1 MAKLRSVHRCS
12 DCGQS
17 TPKWAGRCPSCGAWN
32 TLVEDVEEVGA
43 APALHLTLLPS
54 GRPLP
59 IAEVDTA
66 EFDCRPTGI
75 DELDRVLGGGLVPG
89 SVTLVGGEPGIG
101 KSTLLLQMLA
111 EMAANG
117 HRCLLVSAEESAQQV
132 RMRAERLPAGLPA
145 HLWILAETD
154 MPSVV

>member
-54 GRPLP
+54 GRPLRACHP
-59 IAEVDTA
+59 RDL
-66 EFDCRPTGI
+66 
-75 DELDRVLGGGLVPG
+75 LD
-89 SVTLVGGEPGIG
+89 
-101 KSTLLLQMLA
+101 Q
-111 EMAANG
+111 
-117 HRCLLVSAEESAQQV
+117 VSALCRYRGIEPTISHELLDAACASYFIDN
-132 RMRAERLPAGLPA
+132 GA
-145 HLWILAETD
+145 H
-154 MPSVV
+154 